1 MYFRVTIFFP
11 RSLPH
16 EHDEELIISKAV
28 PCIICALNAEIPE
41 HLESK
46 TIATNG
52 WLKTKEIKVVKG
64 PSYPG
69 KGGEF
74 QQFCSE

>member
-1 MYFRVTIFFP
+1 LAFAVRTFFP

-16 EHDEELIISKAV
+16 EQGEKLIISKATS
-28 PCIICALNAEIPE
+28 CTACALNAEIPE

-46 TIATNG
+46 TIATNR

-64 PSYPG
+64 LSDPG